1 MKKLALWI
9 TGLAITACCA
19 VTPGPLGNGDV
30 KIKSISPHVLKP
42 ADNLSII
49 GTDLNDITGV
59 TIGAKTVRV
68 VSNTSEKLV
77 VEMPQLKQGAFDVVV
92 TRGTSQDKFSSVF
105 VLEGE
110 GSKPPIAGPYTHANN
125 PGYFPGEVMISL
137 PANLSKTSLEAALQ
151 QSGSRLR
158 IKTFV
163 PPVLEGSPGMC
174 GKSLVVLE
182 IPDNKNTAAV
192 LEEFRRLHP
201 DLDGLNWWGDPH
213 TADLGDQGD
222 QAVDDPSP
230 LDSDDGWGWQVSK
243 VPSGLVLKNLEL
255 NPQLAK
261 IKVAVLDTGVSAHQ
275 EFRIDGANKSIAFAE
290 GRDFSSEFPLL
301 TDNYARRDQ
310 LSGQG
315 HGTGVAAIIGAL
327 NYNSSF
333 IGIGIDGIAAKGLKG
348 SYDGSMVGV
357 SPGVKIVPVK
367 VCQKQ
372 ANDSRLAYPPLCEG
386 IKVAAGICHAIAKK
400 VNLINLSLGGP
411 QSSPIIHAIL
421 KEAADANIS
430 IVAASGNTGKLE
442 PHFPAAYSSTFSG
455 SFERIPGLI
464 AVGAV
469 GIFSSSL
476 PTVHLTK
483 YSTQGSWVDVVAPGG
498 DGPDVGLDIYTATSK
513 FDGIPDANSY
523 DFLHGTSFAAPFVT
537 GTAALLLA
545 QNPSLT
551 PEAIKAKIKLSGL
564 VMPEGCTSSICGAG
578 LLDVSKSL
586 GLTATGRP

>member
-1 MKKLALWI
+1 
-9 TGLAITACCA
+9 
-19 VTPGPLGNGDV
+19 
-30 KIKSISPHVLKP
+30 
-42 ADNLSII
+42 
-49 GTDLNDITGV
+49 
-59 TIGAKTVRV
+59 
-68 VSNTSEKLV
+68 
-77 VEMPQLKQGAFDVVV
+77 
-92 TRGTSQDKFSSVF
+92 

-110 GSKPPIAGPYTHANN
+110 GSKPPIAGPFTHTNN
-125 PGYFPGEVMISL
+125 PGYFPGELMISI
-137 PANLSKTSLEAALQ
+137 PAYLSKTSLEEAFRQ
-151 QSGSRLR
+151 GGSKLK
-158 IKTFV
+158 IKSFV
-163 PPVLEGSPGMC
+163 PPILEGSPGMC

-182 IPDNKNTAAV
+182 ITDNKSTAAV

-213 TADLGDQGD
+213 TADLGDQ
-222 QAVDDPSP
+222 AEDDPSP

-243 VPSGLVLKNLEL
+243 VPSGRVLTSLEL

-290 GRDFSSEFPLL
+290 GRDFSSEFPVL
-301 TDNYARRDQ
+301 TDNYARRGQ
-310 LSGQG
+310 PSGQG

-333 IGIGIDGIAAKGLKG
+333 IGIGIDGISAKSLKG

-372 ANDSRLAYPPLCEG
+372 ANDSQLAFPPLCEG

-421 KEAADANIS
+421 KEAANAKIS

-442 PHFPAAYSSTFSG
+442 PHFPAAYSSNLSG
-455 SFERIPGLI
+455 SFEGIPGLI

-498 DGPDVGLDIYTATSK
+498 DGPDLGLDIYTATSQ
-513 FDGIPDANSY
+513 FDGIPDVNSY

-545 QNPSLT
+545 QNPTLT
-551 PEAIKAKIKLSGL
+551 PEAIKAKIKLKGL
-564 VMPEGCTSSICGAG
+564 EMPEGCNSSICGAG

-586 GLTATGRP
+586 GLTATSKP